1 MEKRGHNR
9 GCTMGQTRSDTYHHN
24 PDIKGCSGREQLRE
38 SRIEE
43 RGGVCG
49 SPIESGGGA
58 EASRVFRDGSRGE
71 LSRRAQCFVAN
82 PFWAS
87 C

>member
-1 MEKRGHNR
+1 MRDDELGYIGLRAAYEVHRSLVGSEMCIGDGAGSVVGHCR
-9 GCTMGQTRSDTYHHN
+9 
-24 PDIKGCSGREQLRE
+24 
-38 SRIEE
+38 
-43 RGGVCG
+43 

-58 EASRVFRDGSRGE
+58 KACRVFRDGSWGE

-82 PFWAS
+82 PFLVS